1 MAYSL
6 AHIAHEFSL
15 DYAGDDNL
23 SITGLCG
30 LSDDI
35 SDHLSFVSDRK
46 FLPAAETSNIP
57 AFVTLPGSEI
67 KGKAILFHENPE
79 YAMAKI
85 AQLFVNSN
93 LTQAANVHPSA
104 VVDATAEIAPSAVLG
119 ANVVVGADTIIG
131 ERTILL
137 AGCVIM
143 DRVEIGTDCLIH
155 PNCVVR
161 EDCVLSDRV
170 ILQPGVV
177 IGGDGFGFVKDGADH
192 VKIPQLGNVVIES
205 DVEVGANSSIDRGR
219 FTATRIGRG
228 TKIDDAVMVAHNV
241 QIGERCLIV
250 AQSGISGSS
259 RLGDEVVLAGQ
270 VGLVGHIE
278 IANNVTLLGQSMAT
292 KNIREPGVW
301 AGSPARPAKLW
312 RRAVARLYAGLARD

>member
-15 DYAGDDNL
+15 DYVGDDDL

-30 LSDDI
+30 LSDGFA
-35 SDHLSFVSDRK
+35 DHLSFVSNSK
-46 FLPAAETSNIP
+46 FLPAAEASNIP
-57 AFVTLPGSEI
+57 AFVTLPGAEI
-67 KGKAILFHENPE
+67 KGKATLFHENPE
-79 YAMAKI
+79 YAIAKI
-85 AQLFVNSN
+85 ARLFVKSN
-93 LTQAANVHPSA
+93 LTQAENLHPDA
-104 VVDATAEIAPSAVLG
+104 VVDATARIAPSAVLG
-119 ANVVVGADTIIG
+119 ANVVVGAGAVIG
-131 ERTILL
+131 ERTTVL

-143 DRVEIGTDCLIH
+143 DRVEVGTDCLIH

-161 EDCVLSDRV
+161 EDCVLGDCV

-177 IGGDGFGFVKDGADH
+177 IGGDGFGFVKHGPDH

-292 KNIREPGVW
+292 KDIREPGVW

-312 RRAVARLYAGLARD
+312 KRALARLYAGLARD